1 MKSVSK
7 RKLNLKTQYHKLGL
21 YIDTI
26 WTKDDLTAEQKGDL
40 IRNAA
45 IRLLQGESR
54 PEPSAPHAGGRE
66 PSADHKALESD
77 VSALMGG
84 GDGLSDLIDRVA
96 KPRRMT
102 RTELRRALT
111 QTRRTTEDE
120 ILESL
125 HRAEQ
130 AQQSVREDAQR
141 LLSGR

>member
-1 MKSVSK
+1 MKTVSK
-7 RKLNLKTQYHKLGL
+7 KKLNLKTQYHKLGL

-26 WTKDDLTAEQKGDL
+26 WTKDDLTPEQKGDL

-84 GDGLSDLIDRVA
+84 LLDRVA

-102 RTELRRALT
+102 RDELRRALT